1 MINTRYFGFFAE
13 DCFRFT
19 WVLYNCLHI
28 LHLLCKRLVLFS
40 SARLVQSGCQSFVQ
54 CLALDKILS
63 FHILWVKDNNF
74 RLYLYLALSSLVL
87 QTTECSLCAPDHH
100 IAFSLLHPLLWIM
113 FLVIS
118 IFMSIPSLSFEAY
131 SKAINIEL
139 EVKTNYCKEAG
150 IWILK
155 VPFNT
160 QSSQH
165 CDCIFFFI
173 YYSYCTLHIGW
184 FSHYVHHTYTEY
196 RE

>member
-1 MINTRYFGFFAE
+1 MDFLQRIVFASPEFYIIVFTFFIYSAE
-13 DCFRFT
+13 GWCFSPPPGSSSQDAKA
-19 WVLYNCLHI
+19 
-28 LHLLCKRLVLFS
+28 LCSV
-40 SARLVQSGCQSFVQ
+40 
-54 CLALDKILS
+54 LDKILS

-87 QTTECSLCAPDHH
+87 QTTKCSLCAPDHH
-100 IAFSLLHPLLWIM
+100 IAFSLLHPLLWIL

-139 EVKTNYCKEAG
+139 EVQTNYCKEAG

-155 VPFNT
+155 APFNT

-173 YYSYCTLHIGW
+173 YYSYIRRARKSGFPTGILIRLH
-184 FSHYVHHTYTEY
+184 
-196 RE
+196 